1 MKICS
6 KMRRLGAILTV
17 VVMRWQNSQRRNKAT
32 NRTTFV
38 VFGRKKEK
46 NTNKTFL
53 IARMRPASQIAYSTQ
68 DNQQCLTVKAPNF
81 SLDWRKGAGSGSLG
95 MLRAFFLF
103 CFVFIAFILGRGGK
117 VTLNDEI
124 LAVYTLVS
132 QQELS
137 SLIPGTITFIAQVLS
152 PCRRVNKSHYTDNSI
167 LTDFC

>member
-17 VVMRWQNSQRRNKAT
+17 VVMRWSNSQRRNKAT

-95 MLRAFFLF
+95 MLRAFFLICFVLF
-103 CFVFIAFILGRGGK
+103 CFVLFLFVFLFFDTVQKEQGSQKISASTADLHYVMGQEKKKKRKEYLPQKLLNQHGG
-117 VTLNDEI
+117 
-124 LAVYTLVS
+124 
-132 QQELS
+132 
-137 SLIPGTITFIAQVLS
+137 
-152 PCRRVNKSHYTDNSI
+152 SI
-167 LTDFC
+167 